1 MSYHTMTPT
10 RFREKLDET
19 RGRVDPG
26 DVVTA
31 LTYVRDDGRQR

>member
-1 MSYHTMTPT
+1 MLYRTMTPT
-10 RFREKLDET
+10 RFRERLQET
-19 RGRVDPG
+19 RDRVDPD